1 MDLLK
6 LTKAERDLLMDFIN
20 KTLHIDNPVETQKEM
35 FSVLRQLVVLE
46 ENKESLN

>member
-20 KTLHIDNPVETQKEM
+20 KTLHLDNPIATQKEI
-35 FSVLRQLVVLE
+35 FSILRQLVVLE
-46 ENKESLN
+46 KNKESLN